1 MEELRIGCVVMAA
14 GCGSRFG
21 RNKLEA
27 EVGGKTL
34 LCRALEA
41 VPSRSFCRVTVVT
54 QYDEAAALAE
64 SFGFDVV
71 RNDRPEEGLSR
82 TVHLGTEAMAD
93 CDAILYQV
101 ADQPL
106 LRRES
111 VDALVTLWQEQ
122 PEGIA
127 ALGHG
132 GVRGNPCLFPARL
145 FPELLALTGDRGGAA
160 VIRRHEGLLTLLEVD
175 ARELRDADTPE
186 ALAAIRAEA
195 AGEN

>member
-1 MEELRIGCVVMAA
+1 M
-14 GCGSRFG
+14 
-21 RNKLEA
+21 
-27 EVGGKTL
+27 GGKTL
-34 LCRALEA
+34 LRRALEA

-106 LRRES
+106 LTTHPIRSSSNAATFLS
-111 VDALVTLWQEQ
+111 VSVYQLQYAPSIVKWPLS
-122 PEGIA
+122 A
-127 ALGHG
+127 K
-132 GVRGNPCLFPARL
+132 
-145 FPELLALTGDRGGAA
+145 
-160 VIRRHEGLLTLLEVD
+160 
-175 ARELRDADTPE
+175 
-186 ALAAIRAEA
+186 
-195 AGEN
+195 